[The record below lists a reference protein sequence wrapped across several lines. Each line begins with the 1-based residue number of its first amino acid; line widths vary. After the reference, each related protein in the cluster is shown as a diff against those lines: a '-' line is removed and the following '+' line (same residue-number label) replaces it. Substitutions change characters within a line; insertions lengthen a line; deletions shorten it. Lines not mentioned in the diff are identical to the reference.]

1 MFGKIFTL
9 APCKETDKMFANLK
23 IKLTDKPTLKG
34 YTPVKKLFRDLKKR
48 IIKKASAINPRTIQ
62 PQILSIFMWGFV
74 YYNCSLSKS
83 NYIINQ

>member
-34 YTPVKKLFRDLKKR
+34 YTPVKKLFRDLKKELYR
-48 IIKKASAINPRTIQ
+48 KQVR
-62 PQILSIFMWGFV
+62 
-74 YYNCSLSKS
+74 
-83 NYIINQ
+83 

>member
-34 YTPVKKLFRDLKKR
+34 YTPVKKLFRDLKK
-48 IIKKASAINPRTIQ
+48 KNYKESKCDKPSDDTASDSVN
-62 PQILSIFMWGFV
+62 FYVGFR
-74 YYNCSLSKS
+74 LL
-83 NYIINQ
+83 